1 MFFTITKKS
10 YLTEEQ
16 LKTTALMKAYYIVQK
31 YPLNTHEKMLDNY
44 LQQFHDITLK
54 NMCIKLIL
62 NLSIYKDDTGNII
75 LMFKDYK
82 YDQMAR
88 LITYGNG
95 AVAGSDILKIALNS

>member
-44 LQQFHDITLK
+44 YKF
-54 NMCIKLIL
+54 MKLGSDKWPMEAFSVLGVDLESPEVYQNAI
-62 NLSIYKDDTGNII
+62 NLSSSI
-75 LMFKDYK
+75 
-82 YDQMAR
+82 
-88 LITYGNG
+88 
-95 AVAGSDILKIALNS
+95 